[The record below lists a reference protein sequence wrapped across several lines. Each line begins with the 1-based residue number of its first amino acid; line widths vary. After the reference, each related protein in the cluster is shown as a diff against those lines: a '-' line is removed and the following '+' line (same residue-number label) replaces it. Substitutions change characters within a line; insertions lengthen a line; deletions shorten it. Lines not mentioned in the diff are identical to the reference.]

1 MDNDSDIWVLP
12 RASVMINQINHKL
25 NQSTNNYVQTL
36 PHLKPDTVVNWDID
50 LPSPTQHLA
59 LVKDE
64 QDRILLLPLGQKVI
78 NTKNVTSFAI
88 LGLNR
93 LRE

>member
-25 NQSTNNYVQTL
+25 NRSTNNYVQTL

-59 LVKDE
+59 LVKDDKTE
-64 QDRILLLPLGQKVI
+64 YFSYHWVRRSLTLKMLLLLQYL
-78 NTKNVTSFAI
+78 A
-88 LGLNR
+88 
-93 LRE
+93 